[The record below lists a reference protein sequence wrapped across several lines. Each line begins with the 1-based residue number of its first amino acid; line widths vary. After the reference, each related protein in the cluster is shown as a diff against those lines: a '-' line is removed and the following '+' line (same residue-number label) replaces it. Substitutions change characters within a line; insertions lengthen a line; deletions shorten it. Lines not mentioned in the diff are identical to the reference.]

1 MYRCSTTVTT
11 ASTTVA
17 YVSSKPASTNPPEIA
32 SSANICSSP
41 AAKNPPSLV
50 SSSTNQCT
58 STFSMSASLAHT
70 LGERGISLEV
80 CPEEETLESNSGSS
94 SSWWSKLGFP
104 RRFQSIVTET
114 MCESTRSQTESLY
127 TTSCKSAAEIPM
139 DGLGLAEKIQKLGL
153 DCTTADAQSSYPR
166 RNVTRNPVDVGLNTI
181 IKIKR
186 SPRNYAASLG
196 NKRDKRQDRGGVM
209 LRRMPSVDFNSSSNI
224 TGVAGGVVHSVTDTT
239 NEESQSQSVKSLDF
253 TGVVNKIES
262 GPSSSSCGSSLASE
276 SDAVTVVVSTLE
288 VQPCNGVSIPTILVN
303 SQPVAAA
310 SALPSSFIPQLPG
323 FPIARPMSLKLV
335 PTWSQSSK
343 PMTAATCS
351 SSSSLSGGPIVHS
364 RVSILSDGA
373 NVTN

>member
-1 MYRCSTTVTT
+1 
-11 ASTTVA
+11 
-17 YVSSKPASTNPPEIA
+17 
-32 SSANICSSP
+32 
-41 AAKNPPSLV
+41 
-50 SSSTNQCT
+50 
-58 STFSMSASLAHT
+58 
-70 LGERGISLEV
+70 
-80 CPEEETLESNSGSS
+80 
-94 SSWWSKLGFP
+94 
-104 RRFQSIVTET
+104 
-114 MCESTRSQTESLY
+114 
-127 TTSCKSAAEIPM
+127 M

-153 DCTTADAQSSYPR
+153 DCATTDAQSLYPR

-209 LRRMPSVDFNSSSNI
+209 LRRMPSVDFNNSANI
-224 TGVAGGVVHSVTDTT
+224 TSIIEGVVHSVTATT

-253 TGVVNKIES
+253 TGVVDKIES
-262 GPSSSSCGSSLASE
+262 GPNSSSCESSLASE
-276 SDAVTVVVSTLE
+276 SDAVAVVVSTLE
-288 VQPCNGVSIPTILVN
+288 VQACNGMSIPTILVN

-335 PTWSQSSK
+335 PTWSQSSSK
-343 PMTAATCS
+343 PLTAATCS